1 MSGFIIT
8 VGISRMF
15 KNPTITSGS
24 EYLSMKISAAKKEI
38 SKTTDNTETKN
49 PKQYLPWKY

>member
-1 MSGFIIT
+1 
-8 VGISRMF
+8 MF
-15 KNPTITSGS
+15 KDPTITSGS